1 MDEIEATLRQALA
14 GRYTVE
20 REIGRGGMAVVF
32 RAEDIKH
39 GRPVAIKAFRPPL
52 SDPVAT
58 SRFLQEIRVVATLS
72 HPHILTLHD
81 SGAVEGVLY
90 FVTPFVEGETL
101 RVRLE
106 REGPLPEAVAVRIG
120 ASVARALDHAHR
132 RGVVHR
138 DVKPENILLQEG
150 EPLLADFGIAFPFL
164 GGRAQGARITGGGFR
179 IGTPDYMS
187 PEQAAGGELDGRS
200 DLYSL
205 GVVLYEMLGGRSPF
219 EGRTPESTLSAQV
232 TEVPPALDALRPGL
246 AAPLYAA
253 IERSLT
259 KDPERRWQRGDD
271 LAAALE
277 HVRSG
282 PRSVRVSWWMVA
294 VAALVIGGAVLR
306 ATWPRGTATTPQAVL
321 LADFEGPGLDAGLTR
336 TMREL
341 VAVALAQSKVVTVLA
356 PDQVAAVRRAAG
368 MADTA
373 RLTAGPARQL
383 AERAGVGA
391 MVTGEIL
398 PAGAGYSLILRAV
411 RVRDGADLVSVSE
424 QVPDANGLVS
434 ATERAA
440 QRLRH
445 GLGERPEDLVATR
458 ALLDVATPSFA
469 AFRKYSDA
477 LERNRVGDPVGSN
490 LLLHEAVALDTGFG
504 AAWALMAV
512 NQMDLRQL
520 DSAAMALREALARPG
535 RMTDAQRYR
544 LQADAAYAID
554 DDPASA
560 VRWYDLYLQE
570 VPHSSGGRNNRALYL
585 TMLGRWEEARG
596 EFLRAAAED
605 PRGPAAAPMMR
616 LNAVASAVAL
626 GRIDLA
632 TEEAASLDGPFQ
644 AYAGLLLAAA
654 QGRWDEGRVIAERV
668 GTDLNAPAWLRMQAV
683 ITQASAA
690 SVAGR
695 PDDADRILVN
705 AQNQARG
712 GMARWYAQARL
723 LLALARGVPLP
734 TVQVDTMPGG
744 WVLLGTAAGWNG
756 DLVTARRAQARLA
769 ALDSLHRRRLGNGLL
784 LVQAARA
791 GAERRWG
798 AAAELLREPARAG
811 ELDGLAL
818 DRPSTVLLRWA
829 EARAS
834 LAAGD
839 SASAAR
845 TLATLTITSHLPPN
859 QVPLLGLGAPFARTL
874 LQSHP

>member
-1 MDEIEATLRQALA
+1 M
-14 GRYTVE
+14 
-20 REIGRGGMAVVF
+20 
-32 RAEDIKH
+32 
-39 GRPVAIKAFRPPL
+39 
-52 SDPVAT
+52 
-58 SRFLQEIRVVATLS
+58 
-72 HPHILTLHD
+72 
-81 SGAVEGVLY
+81 
-90 FVTPFVEGETL
+90 
-101 RVRLE
+101 
-106 REGPLPEAVAVRIG
+106 
-120 ASVARALDHAHR
+120 
-132 RGVVHR
+132 HR

-205 GVVLYEMLGGRSPF
+205 GVVLYEMLLGRSPF

-253 IERSLT
+253 IERSLA
-259 KDPERRWQRGDD
+259 KDPERRWQGGDD

-294 VAALVIGGAVLR
+294 AAVLVIGGGVLR
-306 ATWPRGTATTPQAVL
+306 ATWPHGTAATPQAVL

-341 VAVALAQSKVVTVLA
+341 VAVALAQSRIVTVLA

-373 RLTAGPARQL
+373 KLNAGPARQL

-424 QVPDANGLVS
+424 RVPDANGLVG

-440 QRLRH
+440 QRLRQ
-445 GLGERPEDLVATR
+445 GLGERQEDLVATR

-512 NQMDLRQL
+512 NQMDLRHL
-520 DSAAMALREALARPG
+520 DSAAMALAEALARPG

-544 LQADAAYAID
+544 PQADAAYAID
-554 DDPASA
+554 DDPARA
-560 VRWYDLYLQE
+560 LRWYDLYLQE

-605 PRGPAAAPMMR
+605 PRGPA
-616 LNAVASAVAL
+616 VAL

-632 TEEAASLDGPFQ
+632 TEPDDRMTPTGSCCTPRAKPVGGCPGGMPRRGSSWPWPAAYRSRRPRWIRCPEGGSSSERPPRGMEISSPLGAHRRDSRPWTRCIDASSGTGSSCCRPPW
-644 AYAGLLLAAA
+644 
-654 QGRWDEGRVIAERV
+654 QGR
-668 GTDLNAPAWLRMQAV
+668 
-683 ITQASAA
+683 
-690 SVAGR
+690 SVAGAPPPICSASR
-695 PDDADRILVN
+695 
-705 AQNQARG
+705 RG
-712 GMARWYAQARL
+712 PENSM
-723 LLALARGVPLP
+723 VSPS
-734 TVQVDTMPGG
+734 
-744 WVLLGTAAGWNG
+744 
-756 DLVTARRAQARLA
+756 TARRRCCCAGPRPGPRSPRGTAR
-769 ALDSLHRRRLGNGLL
+769 
-784 LVQAARA
+784 
-791 GAERRWG
+791 
-798 AAAELLREPARAG
+798 P
-811 ELDGLAL
+811 
-818 DRPSTVLLRWA
+818 
-829 EARAS
+829 
-834 LAAGD
+834 
-839 SASAAR
+839 
-845 TLATLTITSHLPPN
+845 LPLP
-859 QVPLLGLGAPFARTL
+859 GLGAPFARTL
-874 LQSHP
+874 LQDHP

>member
-1 MDEIEATLRQALA
+1 
-14 GRYTVE
+14 
-20 REIGRGGMAVVF
+20 MAVVF

-39 GRPVAIKAFRPPL
+39 GRPVAIKAFRPPV

-58 SRFLQEIRVVATLS
+58 SRFLQEIRVIATLA

-81 SGAVEGVLY
+81 SGTVEGILY
-90 FVTPFVEGETL
+90 FVTPFIEGETL
-101 RVRLE
+101 RSRLE
-106 REGPLPEAVAVRIG
+106 RDGPLPEDVAVRIG
-120 ASVARALDHAHR
+120 ASVAHALDHAHR

-150 EPLLADFGIAFPFL
+150 EPLLADFGIAFPSL
-164 GGRAQGARITGGGFR
+164 TGRAQGARITGETYR
-179 IGTPDYMS
+179 MGTPAYMS
-187 PEQAAGGELDGRS
+187 PEQVAGGDVDGRS
-200 DLYSL
+200 DLYAL

-219 EGRTPESTLSAQV
+219 EGRTPESMLSAQV
-232 TEVPPALDALRPGL
+232 TEVPPGLESLRPGL
-246 AAPLYAA
+246 AAPLYAT
-253 IERSLT
+253 IERALA
-259 KDPERRWQRGDD
+259 KDPERRWQRGSDI
-271 LAAALE
+271 AAALE
-277 HVRSG
+277 RTPSG
-282 PRSVRVSWWMVA
+282 PRSLRVPWWGWA
-294 VAALVIGGAVLR
+294 AAALVIGGVVVR
-306 ATWPRGTATTPQAVL
+306 ATWPHATGLPPQAIL
-321 LADFEGPGLDAGLTR
+321 LADFEGPALDAGLTR

-341 VAVALAQSKVVTVLA
+341 VAVALAQSKVVTVLP

-424 QVPDANGLVS
+424 RVPDANGLVS
-434 ATERAA
+434 ATERAG
-440 QRLRH
+440 QRLRV
-445 GLGERPEDLVATR
+445 GLGERQEDLIATR

-520 DSAAMALREALARPG
+520 DSAAAALREALARPE
-535 RMTDAQRYR
+535 RMTDAHRYR

-554 DDPASA
+554 ADPASA

-585 TMLGRWEEARG
+585 TMLGRWEEARE
-596 EFLRAAAED
+596 EFLKAAAED

-616 LNAVASAVAL
+616 LNALASAVAL
-626 GRIDLA
+626 GRTDLA
-632 TEEAASLDGPFQ
+632 TEEAASLDGPFR
-644 AYAGLLLAAA
+644 AYADLLLAAA
-654 QGRWDEGRVIAERV
+654 QGRWDQGRIIAERV
-668 GTDLNAPAWLRMQAV
+668 GADPNAPAWLRMQAV
-683 ITQASAA
+683 ITRASAG

-695 PDDADRILVN
+695 PGDADRILLH
-705 AQNQARG
+705 AQNEAHG
-712 GMARWYAQARL
+712 GMARWFAQARL

-734 TVQVDTMPGG
+734 AVQVDTTPGG
-744 WVLLGTAAGWNG
+744 WMLLGVAAGWNG
-756 DLVTARRAQARLA
+756 DLATARRAQAKLEM
-769 ALDSLHRRRLGNGLL
+769 LDSLRRRQLGNGLL
-784 LVQAARA
+784 LAQAAMA
-791 GAERRWG
+791 GAERRW
-798 AAAELLREPARAG
+798 AAAADLLREPARAG
-811 ELDGLAL
+811 ELDGFAL

-845 TLATLTITSHLPPN
+845 TLATFTITTHLPPN